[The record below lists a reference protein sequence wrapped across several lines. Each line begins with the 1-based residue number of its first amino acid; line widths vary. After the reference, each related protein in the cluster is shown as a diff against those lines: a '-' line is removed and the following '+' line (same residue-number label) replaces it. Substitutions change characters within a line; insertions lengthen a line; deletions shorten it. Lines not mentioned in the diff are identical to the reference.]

1 MSIESVKAAI
11 AVLTGEEEKK
21 PQKRYCQ
28 LCEAEKAVGK
38 YYVAPSESE
47 NHGWWRVCTYC
58 AEMVSRVGADVQ
70 FYKYIKQPKY
80 NSAPELPESVLVC
93 SHDWVKWSLVGEHDK
108 RRDQVFDWMRC
119 QSCGVYGK
127 RFSLG
132 QEDMEDLSLEIDLNC
147 SR

>member
-1 MSIESVKAAI
+1 MI
-11 AVLTGEEEKK
+11 
-21 PQKRYCQ
+21 
-28 LCEAEKAVGK
+28 
-38 YYVAPSESE
+38 
-47 NHGWWRVCTYC
+47 
-58 AEMVSRVGADVQ
+58 
-70 FYKYIKQPKY
+70 
-80 NSAPELPESVLVC
+80 
-93 SHDWVKWSLVGEHDK
+93 KWSLVGEHDK